1 MVDRSRGGAF
11 GFVAEI
17 PSPRHDAG
25 ARCLIEG
32 GSGAESTMF
41 SDTEHYGVTAGLYK
55 LDPRLRPGYPPKRTY
70 SKTDYGNPNDH
81 IA

>member
-1 MVDRSRGGAF
+1 
-11 GFVAEI
+11 
-17 PSPRHDAG
+17 
-25 ARCLIEG
+25 
-32 GSGAESTMF
+32 MF